1 MPCHHVVHKIRKI
14 DPLYPL
20 YKGLLA
26 TYRWQVLGVNL
37 QWTIIPTRSSSN
49 IQFSTETR
57 FGLTTKPLNFFPSS
71 IFNQEKTVDLIT
83 GLQWTHL
90 TTVASN
96 SLGRASIK
104 WPLWGNSFY
113 RTLIILFLRRKSLY
127 CIIKM
132 NPGMIQFRKGA
143 SLYQRLR

>member
-1 MPCHHVVHKIRKI
+1 MPCHHFVPKIRKI

-37 QWTIIPTRSSSN
+37 QWTIVPTRSSSN

-83 GLQWTHL
+83 GLQ
-90 TTVASN
+90 
-96 SLGRASIK
+96 
-104 WPLWGNSFY
+104 
-113 RTLIILFLRRKSLY
+113 
-127 CIIKM
+127 
-132 NPGMIQFRKGA
+132 
-143 SLYQRLR
+143 